1 MGEINVTEY
10 NFNNVE
16 ALKLM
21 LDGKVV
27 ISKKGYIYKLHLDFS
42 FYSHIILNK
51 SKEIIDYKIDINQF
65 LISTSLVTFKEY
77 IEPKKPRKFEFVA
90 YLGEESGFLP
100 YQDKYAL
107 HKAFS
112 SHVSSL
118 FNEKKDVEEIQ
129 CYKKISKFKVT
140 MEEILE

>member
-1 MGEINVTEY
+1 MTEY
-10 NFNNVE
+10 NLNNIE
-16 ALKLM
+16 AFKLM

-27 ISKKGYIYKLHLDFS
+27 ISENNLFYKLNKIYIIRSDINN
-42 FYSHIILNK
+42 FYSDYI
-51 SKEIIDYKIDINQF
+51 EIYLHKF
-65 LISTSLVTFKEY
+65 LIDASQIKFKEY
-77 IEPKKPRKFEFVA
+77 IEPIKPRKFGFIA
-90 YLGEESGFLP
+90 YLGENTEYLP
-100 YQDKYAL
+100 YKDKYAL